1 FINLKE
7 KYDHG
12 IVDPGT
18 EADRLR
24 DEIAR
29 RLETL
34 VDPSTGESAV
44 KRVYVA
50 GKFYR
55 GPYKDNAPDLIVG
68 YQRGYRVSWE
78 AAIGK
83 TSDAVFHAN
92 TKAWSGDHCVDPSL
106 VPGILF
112 CNHRIANENPRLID
126 IAPTVLGMFGVN
138 VPDYMDGK
146 TLAVDGTSEAKHLKH
161 KDTLAEAIP

>member
-1 FINLKE
+1 
-7 KYDHG
+7 
-12 IVDPGT
+12 
-18 EADRLR
+18 
-24 DEIAR
+24 
-29 RLETL
+29 
-34 VDPSTGESAV
+34 
-44 KRVYVA
+44 VYLA

-83 TSDAVFHAN
+83 TTRSVFQPN

-126 IAPTVLGMFGVN
+126 VAPTVLSMFGIE

-146 TLAVDGTSEAKHLKH
+146 ALDVSVFSEKTKGPRE
-161 KDTLAEAIP
+161 DVLAEAVS